1 VLGESSLVQQQQQ
14 QQRRRRRREQKGQF
28 KRPLGV
34 GLAGIGISQ
43 IKNGIFTFIAKAWAW
58 KKIIIVQLAFIVL
71 LTISSIVLL
80 NPSSVDEETA
90 AALLSV
96 ILIRIIVG
104 ILALGYSFAPRVRSY
119 FGNTNFSSR
128 CLIYTD
134 VEGV

>member
-14 QQRRRRRREQKGQF
+14 LREQKRQF
-28 KRPLGV
+28 KRPRGV

-43 IKNGIFTFIAKAWAW
+43 IINGIFTFRGKAWMW
-58 KKIIIVQLAFIVL
+58 KKIIIAQLAVIVL

-96 ILIRIIVG
+96 ILIQIIVG
-104 ILALGYSFAPRVRSY
+104 ILALGYSFALRVRSY
-119 FGNTNFSSR
+119 FDNANFSSR